1 MIFVYRVIS
10 IIIFPILVIFIYFR
24 KFINKEDPVRYKEK
38 IFLSSFINN
47 FSDKRKLIW
56 FHVASVGELQS
67 IIPIIQ
73 SLNKLL
79 FVLGWCAGLL
89 VLDFDLFIL
98 IV

>member
-73 SLNKLL
+73 SLNNNGEKYNFLITSITLTSGELL
-79 FVLGWCAGLL
+79 KKN
-89 VLDFDLFIL
+89 
-98 IV
+98 

>member
-73 SLNKLL
+73 SLNNNEEKYNFLITSITLSSGKLL
-79 FVLGWCAGLL
+79 KKN
-89 VLDFDLFIL
+89 
-98 IV
+98 

>member
-1 MIFVYRVIS
+1 M
-10 IIIFPILVIFIYFR
+10 VIFIYFR

-73 SLNKLL
+73 SLNNNGEKYNFLITSITLTSGELL
-79 FVLGWCAGLL
+79 KKN
-89 VLDFDLFIL
+89 
-98 IV
+98 